1 VPLAIAALAGDALVC
16 GSRGGPWL
24 RLPPAGRGSEARP
37 PASGRA
43 RPEADGRRT
52 RILAAIRREPSMRSE
67 LRWAMPL
74 AIAAL
79 ACTGGGGGAGAAGGA
94 RGFPSDAQV
103 VRDPANGTIRFLAG
117 PDLARGLEGDADLR
131 AARAAGDPAA
141 IALAFVAAH
150 AGAFRLV
157 RPAEELAVREVRP
170 DREGRRIVVLAQRW
184 RGVPVLRGELRVHV
198 DGAGRIVAVNGS
210 TIPTPSRL
218 DIEPRLDAAAAR
230 ARAAAVLG
238 RGCDDCSAALVIAPA
253 GADARLAWRVG
264 PPPSGLSDALV
275 IDARHGEV
283 LERAPVALPGRPSP
297 APEEPR

>member
-1 VPLAIAALAGDALVC
+1 
-16 GSRGGPWL
+16 
-24 RLPPAGRGSEARP
+24 
-37 PASGRA
+37 
-43 RPEADGRRT
+43 
-52 RILAAIRREPSMRSE
+52 MRSD

-79 ACTGGGGGAGAAGGA
+79 ACTTGGGGAGAAGGA

-103 VRDPANGTIRFLAG
+103 ERDPANGTLRFLAG
-117 PDLARGLEGDADLR
+117 PDLTRGLEGDPDLR

-150 AGAFRLV
+150 AGAFRLA

-170 DREGRRIVVLAQRW
+170 DRDGRRIVVFDQRW

-198 DGAGRIVAVNGS
+198 DAAGRVVVANGA
-210 TIPTPSRL
+210 TIPTPS
-218 DIEPRLDAAAAR
+218 DVDTAPRLDAAAAR

-238 RGCDDCSAALVIAPA
+238 RACDGCSTELVIAPA
-253 GADARLAWRVG
+253 GAGARLAWRVG
-264 PPPSGLSDALV
+264 PPPGALSDALV
-275 IDARHGEV
+275 IDARDGEV
-283 LERAPVALPGRPSP
+283 LERVPVALPGRPSL

>member
-1 VPLAIAALAGDALVC
+1 
-16 GSRGGPWL
+16 
-24 RLPPAGRGSEARP
+24 
-37 PASGRA
+37 
-43 RPEADGRRT
+43 
-52 RILAAIRREPSMRSE
+52 MRSE

-79 ACTGGGGGAGAAGGA
+79 ACTGGGGGAGAGGGA
-94 RGFPSDAQV
+94 RGLPSDAQV

-150 AGAFRLV
+150 ADAFRLA

-170 DREGRRIVVLAQRW
+170 DRDGRRIVVFDQRW

-198 DGAGRIVAVNGS
+198 DGAGRVVVVNGA
-210 TIPTPSRL
+210 TIPTPSSV
-218 DIEPRLDAAAAR
+218 DTAPRLDAAAAR
-230 ARAAAVLG
+230 ARAADVAG
-238 RGCDDCSAALVIAPA
+238 HACDDCSAALVIAPA
-253 GADARLAWRVG
+253 GAGARLAWRVG
-264 PPPSGLSDALV
+264 PPPGGLSDAFV
-275 IDARHGEV
+275 IDARSGAL
-283 LERAPVALPGRPSP
+283 LERVPVVLPGRPSL